1 MGRKVA
7 DVGTFT
13 VPIQIGNLT
22 RAQFTEVTALVDT
35 GTTYTTL
42 SGSLLARLGVVQE
55 GYRRFELADNRIVEY
70 PIGYARIRMDGNETV
85 AQVVFAP
92 EDTSPLIGATT
103 LENLSLA
110 VDPVRQQLVPVTA
123 LLK

>member
-1 MGRKVA
+1 M
-7 DVGTFT
+7 GTFT
-13 VPIQIGNLT
+13 VPIRIGNLAG
-22 RAQFTEVTALVDT
+22 AQFTEVTALVDT
-35 GTTYTTL
+35 GSTYTTL
-42 SGSLLARLGVVQE
+42 PGSLLDRLGVVQE
-55 GYRRFELADNRIVEY
+55 GYRRFELADNRVVEY
-70 PIGYARIRMDGNETV
+70 PIGYARLRLNGNDTV

-92 EDTSPLIGATT
+92 EDTSPLLGATT